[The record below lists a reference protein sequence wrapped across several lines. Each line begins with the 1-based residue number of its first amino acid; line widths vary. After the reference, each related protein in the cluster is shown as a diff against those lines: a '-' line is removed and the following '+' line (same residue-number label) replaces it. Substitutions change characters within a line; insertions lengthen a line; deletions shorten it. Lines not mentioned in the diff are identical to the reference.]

1 MTIGQ
6 TGKTVDLA
14 AVVKALDV
22 EKNHWLHLIAADTE
36 EDVGKAGDNIVV
48 DAVADLTRSETS
60 PHVS

>member
-22 EKNHWLHLIAADTE
+22 VKNHWLHLIAADTE

>member
-22 EKNHWLHLIAADTE
+22 VKNHWLHLIAADTE

-48 DAVADLTRSETS
+48 DAVADLMRSETS